1 MDTSIPNFKN
11 IKLCKLSRFKN
22 NRSRLTAAVV
32 NCLMSSAPLAGVFC
46 ALWDQARFSLFL
58 AFFCWFSQVF
68 ITMLWGSSFT
78 RRTCIR
84 TGKPWM
90 E

>member
-1 MDTSIPNFKN
+1 MIAS
-11 IKLCKLSRFKN
+11 LSREKLLFYVYLPQKVYFY
-22 NRSRLTAAVV
+22 RYIFIIMKKSPAFGPGIFLY
-32 NCLMSSAPLAGVFC
+32 F
-46 ALWDQARFSLFL
+46 DQARSLLFF

-78 RRTCIR
+78 SRTCIR

>member
-1 MDTSIPNFKN
+1 MIAS
-11 IKLCKLSRFKN
+11 LSREKLLLCVYFPQKVYFY
-22 NRSRLTAAVV
+22 RYIFIITQKSPAFWPGIFVLCAA
-32 NCLMSSAPLAGVFC
+32 
-46 ALWDQARFSLFL
+46 WDQARFSLFF